1 MVQPRCSQG
10 ASIGEPGELEGGDR
24 APATRRQA
32 QCQQLRA
39 TFRIVAFG
47 ADQRSNLVRKKIIR
61 SQLPSNS
68 FTDAAAKPFPVGA
81 AYAVPYGVSEHSQI
95 QCLLCDKGLASAVPC

>member
-1 MVQPRCSQG
+1 MSLASWRAAIGRLPRAARPN
-10 ASIGEPGELEGGDR
+10 ASSC
-24 APATRRQA
+24 A
-32 QCQQLRA
+32 QR
-39 TFRIVAFG
+39 FG
-47 ADQRSNLVRKKIIR
+47 LWHSAQINAQTWSEKKIIR